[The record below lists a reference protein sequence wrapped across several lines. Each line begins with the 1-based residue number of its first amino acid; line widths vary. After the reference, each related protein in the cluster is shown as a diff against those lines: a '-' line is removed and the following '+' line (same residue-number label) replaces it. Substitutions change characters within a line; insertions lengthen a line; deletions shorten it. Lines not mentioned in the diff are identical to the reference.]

1 MKYTKTITTMIAGLT
16 LSVGMANSNTGHQ
29 EQQRAMDVYGCQEL
43 VRVDK
48 MYPTEIQSS
57 IKAFVSESLSRVLAE
72 NPGMKNH
79 KFESLQL
86 TLGQTN
92 EIAEKLSRR
101 AYALSSIAG
110 NLNCPVS
117 YIEDDITT
125 YLFEDAYCG
134 EKVLKTLEGVYGYT
148 VKYLSMNSSCA
159 EDKNHFVIDLFHD
172 LEDF

>member
-1 MKYTKTITTMIAGLT
+1 MKYTKTITAMIAGLT

-29 EQQRAMDVYGCQEL
+29 EQQRAMDVYGCQKL

-48 MYPTEIQSS
+48 KYPTQIQSS
-57 IKAFVSESLSRVLAE
+57 IKVFVSESLSRVLVE
-72 NPGMKNH
+72 NPGMKNY

-92 EIAEKLSRR
+92 EIADKLSRR
-101 AYALSSIAG
+101 VYALSSIAG
-110 NLNCPVS
+110 NLDCPVS
-117 YIEDDITT
+117 YIEDDIST

-148 VKYLSMNSSCA
+148 AKYLGNNSSCG
-159 EDKNHFVIDLFHD
+159 EGQNHFVVDLFHD